1 MEAIIR
7 PSAALRNNYSEI
19 SRTCREERTPVII
32 TKNGIG
38 DTVLMG
44 LQEYNQMTA
53 ELELLPPLANNALR
67 ISSKVSCT
75 GATLP
80 CATSSSASAN
90 VRKMRYQILRTD
102 KADEQ
107 LRDIIFYIADDSGSV
122 DIALNYLGKIEKAIN
137 NLKDF
142 PYSGSVPHY
151 ATLRRQGYRVLIVER
166 HLVFYKINE
175 SQQYNKKNLFHF
187 F

>member
-53 ELELLPPLANNALR
+53 ELELLRTLADAEEDVAQGRVAPVILLQ
-67 ISSKVSCT
+67 IFSVSC
-75 GATLP
+75 A
-80 CATSSSASAN
+80 
-90 VRKMRYQILRTD
+90 
-102 KADEQ
+102 
-107 LRDIIFYIADDSGSV
+107 
-122 DIALNYLGKIEKAIN
+122 
-137 NLKDF
+137 
-142 PYSGSVPHY
+142 
-151 ATLRRQGYRVLIVER
+151 RRLCRAC
-166 HLVFYKINE
+166 K
-175 SQQYNKKNLFHF
+175 LF
-187 F
+187 